1 MNEFH
6 PYQAVAIDLD
16 GTLLSHDLSISAAN
30 HQAIERLHQAG
41 LRVIL
46 ASGRHHSSMAPFAR
60 NLPQVEWMVSAQGS
74 FAADT
79 DLQTVLYDSH
89 LDPSKAALVIDVGVR
104 HRYSIIVYARS
115 GIYALGQGEW
125 VDYYT
130 RLAGITPTQTSK
142 EQILRQAIF
151 KVVLIGSE
159 QRVTD
164 SLDLPEVRA
173 WDLYMVRSLANIVE
187 FAGLGTSKAHGLR
200 PLLAHLGLTPEQLVA
215 FGDAPNDIPMFAFAG
230 FSYAM
235 DHGWPD
241 AKAAAHAIAPP
252 GPPESAF
259 ARAVEDLARRC
270 AAAR

>member
-16 GTLLSHDLSISAAN
+16 GTLLGHDLTISPAN
-30 HQAIERLHQAG
+30 HQAIERLHQSG
-41 LRVIL
+41 LRIIL
-46 ASGRHHSSMAPFAR
+46 ASGRHHISMLPFAR
-60 NLPQVEWMVSAQGS
+60 KLPPVQWMVSAQGS
-74 FAADT
+74 FAAD
-79 DLQTVLYDSH
+79 LELATVLYDSH
-89 LDPSKAALVIDVGVR
+89 LDHDKAAHIIDVGVR
-104 HRYSIIVYARS
+104 HHYSIIVYARS

-125 VDYYT
+125 INYYT
-130 RLAGITPTQTSK
+130 DLAGITPTQTSK
-142 EQILRQAIF
+142 EEILKQSIF
-151 KVVLIGSE
+151 KVVLLGSE
-159 QRVTD
+159 QRVND
-164 SLDLPEVRA
+164 ALGLPEVRA
-173 WDLYMVRSLANIVE
+173 WDLYMVRSLKNIVE

-200 PLLAHLGLTPEQLVA
+200 PLLDHLGLTPEQLVT

-259 ARAVEDLARRC
+259 ARAIENLAQRC
-270 AAAR
+270 AAPR